1 MARFHPQ
8 QERTTHEGGEL
19 LRAVDFVGS
28 VARLEWALSNGLP
41 SDDKWRRGLINLAA
55 RHGSLEVVQYM
66 KGRGFPWGAELCEEA
81 AKRGLHDFA
90 VLKWLREEECPW
102 DARTSNQLAYE
113 GHFEMLRWP
122 RAPEHGCIPVPW
134 DEDTCVHAC
143 GYAMDEDGEEV
154 REMRKR
160 MMIWMRATGCPWNA
174 ALVNRLA
181 EAGELELFQWAL
193 AEGSPTDEDTAMK
206 AAESADERGGEV
218 AIRMLQV
225 LVDNGHELNELPPRA
240 AAGGGHIDVL
250 DFLWEH
256 RCPFSFMAALEA
268 LDADDEGAA
277 LQWLQNNGVPMNND
291 DGANTIVVNNA

>member
-1 MARFHPQ
+1 M
-8 QERTTHEGGEL
+8 
-19 LRAVDFVGS
+19 
-28 VARLEWALSNGLP
+28 
-41 SDDKWRRGLINLAA
+41 
-55 RHGSLEVVQYM
+55 VQYM

-90 VLKWLREEECPW
+90 VLKWLKEEECPW
-102 DARTSNQLAYE
+102 DARTSNQLPYE
-113 GHFEMLRWP
+113 GHFEMLRWARGTLTDVKCP
-122 RAPEHGCIPVPW
+122 AHRCIPVPW
-134 DEDTCVHAC
+134 DEDTFVHAY
-143 GYAMDEDGEEV
+143 GYDMDENGEEV
-154 REMRKR
+154 REIRYR
-160 MMIWMRATGCPWNA
+160 MMICMRATGCLWNA
-174 ALVNRLA
+174 AFVNRLA
-181 EAGELELFQWAL
+181 EAGEVDMFQWAL
-193 AEGSPTDEDTAMK
+193 LSHSPTDENTAMK
-206 AAESADERGGEV
+206 AAESATERGGEV

-225 LVDNGHELNELPPRA
+225 LIDNGHDLNEKAPRA